1 MLVSRRRNQLMK
13 PILAPAL
20 KGRQHREHRQ
30 RLLSVREPVSG
41 SRARLMELGWAM
53 EMAMGWRV
61 DL

>member
-1 MLVSRRRNQLMK
+1 MK